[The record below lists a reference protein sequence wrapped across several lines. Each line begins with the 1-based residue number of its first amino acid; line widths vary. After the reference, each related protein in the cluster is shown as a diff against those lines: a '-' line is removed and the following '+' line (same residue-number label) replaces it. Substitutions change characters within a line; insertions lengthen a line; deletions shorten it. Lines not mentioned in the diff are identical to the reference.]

1 MSPLLGITVAVT
13 GFSPVQTNVLSHY
26 FSTVIRRDVLLADGL
41 SLYDFSMRGDIE
53 KPVEKT
59 WVPRFLHRD
68 AGDVSGENEVK
79 TTPRNPFPPV
89 PPIWGYST
97 GETS

>member
-1 MSPLLGITVAVT
+1 MVYTALARY
-13 GFSPVQTNVLSHY
+13 QT
-26 FSTVIRRDVLLADGL
+26 F
-41 SLYDFSMRGDIE
+41 
-53 KPVEKT
+53 VEKT

-79 TTPRNPFPPV
+79 TTPGNPFPPV